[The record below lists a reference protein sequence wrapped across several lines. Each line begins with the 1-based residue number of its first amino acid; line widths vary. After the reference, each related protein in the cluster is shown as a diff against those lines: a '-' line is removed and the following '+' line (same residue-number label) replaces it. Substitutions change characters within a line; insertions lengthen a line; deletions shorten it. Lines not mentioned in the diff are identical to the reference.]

1 MKFWKKALL
10 TIAAL
15 TVGTSAGITSVSA
28 ASSATSFVISSAT
41 STLLIFLSPVPVRI
55 PELSHFS

>member
-28 ASSATSFVISSAT
+28 ASSAVNSE
-41 STLLIFLSPVPVRI
+41 LVPVSYTHLTL
-55 PELSHFS
+55 PTK

>member
-15 TVGTSAGITSVSA
+15 PVSASAGITSVSA
-28 ASSATSFVISSAT
+28 ASSAVNSELVHKGELTIGDRKSTRLNSS
-41 STLLIFLSPVPVRI
+41 
-55 PELSHFS
+55 H